1 MSERAKSCYLKSN
14 SETLSTVYLPDSSP
28 IFIGRSEE
36 TNITDI
42 KCSRKQV
49 RLCADYVQ
57 HIVTVQQ
64 VGTRACGINGFKTQ
78 KDNRLI
84 VKHNDRL
91 EILYGKHIYQIEF
104 KPPPKEQNDQTHT
117 LAQKR
122 SYDSEDESLSID
134 TTNSCKMRKIED
146 ETNAIVQE
154 TISNENN
161 YSINGE
167 DNKEINAIAST
178 SKENDVDNSTMKT
191 TGLWESN
198 EELLIYTPP
207 NVQNRPMIAA
217 YDMDGTLIKTK
228 SGLVFPKDVHDWQLI
243 HPTVPKKLKQF
254 YEDGYKIVIF
264 TNQGALG
271 TGKVKIED
279 FKVKIEKVVQK
290 LGVPIQVFI
299 SMGKSIYRKPAPGM
313 WNKLVNDKNGG
324 FSIDKL
330 NSFYVGDAAGRQKN
344 WIPGRKKDHSKV
356 DRLMA
361 MNIGLQFQTPEEHF
375 FGHKAAPFILPTFN
389 PKALQK
395 DDNPTDAK
403 ITSQQ
408 QEVILMVGS
417 PGSGK
422 SHFTKLYLTDYDYIN
437 RDTLGSWQKCISTM
451 EQSLIK
457 GKRVVIDNT
466 NPNPVSRERYITVAK
481 KYNIPIRCFLMTTS
495 NEHAKHNNK
504 FRELVDSNHLKISDI
519 IINSYMKNY
528 VPPTLE
534 EGFTEIVKINFIPR
548 FLSEK
553 DKELYEMYL
562 LEN

>member
-1 MSERAKSCYLKSN
+1 MSERAKSCYLRSN

-28 IFIGRSEE
+28 IFIGRSEG

-49 RLCADYVQ
+49 RVCADYKQ

-64 VGTRACGINGFKTQ
+64 VGTRACGVNGFKTK
-78 KDNRLI
+78 KDDRLI
-84 VKHNDRL
+84 AKHNDRL

-104 KPPPKEQNDQTHT
+104 NPPPKEQNDQT
-117 LAQKR
+117 LVKKR
-122 SYDSEDESLSID
+122 SYDSEDELLNTEI
-134 TTNSCKMRKIED
+134 TNSCKMRKIED
-146 ETNAIVQE
+146 ESNTIVQE

-161 YSINGE
+161 YSINGK
-167 DNKEINAIAST
+167 DNNEINAIAST
-178 SKENDVDNSTMKT
+178 SKENDVDNSTMKI

-198 EELLIYTPP
+198 KELLIYTPQ
-207 NVQNRPMIAA
+207 NVQNRSKIAA

-228 SGLVFPKDVHDWQLI
+228 SGLVFPKDVNDWQLLY
-243 HPTVPKKLKQF
+243 PTIPKKLKQF
-254 YEDGYKIVIF
+254 YEDDYKIVIF

-271 TGKVKIED
+271 TGKVKVED
-279 FKVKIEKVVQK
+279 FKVKVEKVVEK

-299 SMGKSIYRKPAPGM
+299 SIGKSIYRKPAPGM
-313 WNKLVNDKNGG
+313 WNKFVNDKNGNI
-324 FSIDKL
+324 SIDKL

-344 WIPGRKKDHSKV
+344 WAPGKKKDHSKV

-361 MNIGLQFQTPEEHF
+361 INIGLQFQTPEEHF
-375 FGHKAAPFILPTFN
+375 LGHKVAPYILPTFN

-395 DDNPTDAK
+395 DANPTDAK

-408 QEVILMVGS
+408 QEIILMVGS

-422 SHFTKLYLTDYDYIN
+422 SHFAKHYLIDYDYIN

-466 NPNPVSRERYITVAK
+466 NPDPASRERYITAAK

-495 NEHAKHNNK
+495 TEHAKHNNK
-504 FRELVDSNHLKISDI
+504 FRELVDSNHAKINDI

-548 FLSEK
+548 FLSER

>member
-1 MSERAKSCYLKSN
+1 MSERVKSCYLISN
-14 SETLSTVYLPDSSP
+14 SDTLLNVYLPDSSVV
-28 IFIGRSEE
+28 FIGRSEG

-78 KDNRLI
+78 KDDRLI
-84 VKHNDRL
+84 LKHNDSL

-104 KPPPKEQNDQTHT
+104 NPPPKEQNDET
-117 LAQKR
+117 LARKR
-122 SYDSEDESLSID
+122 SYNSEDESLSAD

-146 ETNAIVQE
+146 KSNATEQKI
-154 TISNENN
+154 INNENN
-161 YSINGE
+161 YSINE
-167 DNKEINAIAST
+167 ENNKETNAIAST

-198 EELLIYTPP
+198 KELLIYTPS
-207 NVQNRPMIAA
+207 NVRNCTLVAA

-228 SGLVFPKDVHDWQLI
+228 SGLVFPKDIHDWQLLYPI
-243 HPTVPKKLKQF
+243 IPKKLKQL

-279 FKVKIEKVVQK
+279 FKIKIEKVVQK

-299 SMGKSIYRKPAPGM
+299 SMGKNIYRKPAPGM
-313 WNKLVNDKNGG
+313 WNKFVNDKNGG
-324 FSIDKL
+324 LCVDRI
-330 NSFYVGDAAGRQKN
+330 NSFYVGDAAGRPKD
-344 WIPGRKKDHSKV
+344 WAPGRKKDHSKV

-361 MNIGLQFQTPEEHF
+361 KNVDLYFQTPEEHF
-375 FGHKAAPFILPTFN
+375 LKHKVAPYVLPTFN
-389 PKALQK
+389 PKALKK
-395 DDNPTDAK
+395 DDNPTDAE
-403 ITSQQ
+403 IISQQ
-408 QEVILMVGS
+408 QEIILMVGS

-422 SHFTKLYLTDYDYIN
+422 SHFAKLYLTDYDYIN
-437 RDTLGSWQKCISTM
+437 RDTLGSWQKCISAM
-451 EQSLIK
+451 EQSLNK

-466 NPNPVSRERYITVAK
+466 NPDPASRKRYITVAK
-481 KYNIPIRCFLMTTS
+481 KYNISIRCFLMTTS
-495 NEHAKHNNK
+495 AEHAKHNNR
-504 FRELVDSNHLKISDI
+504 FRELIDSNHAKINDI

-528 VPPTLE
+528 VAPTLE
-534 EGFTEIVKINFIPR
+534 EGFTEIVKINFTPR
-548 FLSEK
+548 FLSKK
-553 DKELYEMYL
+553 DQELYEMYL